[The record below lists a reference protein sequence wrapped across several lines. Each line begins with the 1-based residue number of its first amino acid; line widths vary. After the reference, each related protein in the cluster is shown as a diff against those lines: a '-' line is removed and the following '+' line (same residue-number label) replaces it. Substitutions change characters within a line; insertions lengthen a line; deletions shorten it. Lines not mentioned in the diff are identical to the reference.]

1 MIGVLGGL
9 SLIVGLFSLI
19 DTSTSTSFSVTYL
32 VIGIVLLI
40 IYFAKE
46 IIPETN
52 FGRKKL
58 MKLSFQT
65 NTTEIGYNRRELE
78 EELKKFITDKE
89 IFGIYILI
97 FTMEFQH
104 IVPYGLKMIGIII
117 TILSIEI
124 MDMIM

>member
-78 EELKKFITDKE
+78 EELKKFITDK
-89 IFGIYILI
+89 GNLWYLY
-97 FTMEFQH
+97 TDFQH

>member
-78 EELKKFITDKE
+78 EELKKFITDKGNLWYLYTD
-89 IFGIYILI
+89 FHN
-97 FTMEFQH
+97 EFQH

>member
-46 IIPETN
+46 IIPEC
-52 FGRKKL
+52 
-58 MKLSFQT
+58 LS
-65 NTTEIGYNRRELE
+65 
-78 EELKKFITDKE
+78 LKTS
-89 IFGIYILI
+89 
-97 FTMEFQH
+97 
-104 IVPYGLKMIGIII
+104 IVC
-117 TILSIEI
+117 
-124 MDMIM
+124 